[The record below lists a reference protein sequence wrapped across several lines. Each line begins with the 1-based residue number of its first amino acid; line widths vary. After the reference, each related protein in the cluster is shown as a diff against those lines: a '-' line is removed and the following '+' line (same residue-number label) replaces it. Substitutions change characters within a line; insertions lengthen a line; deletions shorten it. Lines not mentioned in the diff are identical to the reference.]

1 MPDVHPDTEKLA
13 GNDGLVARAVQE
25 ATVGDVP
32 RQSLAWLDERR
43 VCIELVASRA
53 PDSEWLWYSAAA
65 ARRAALSADRLAPL
79 VGNGQLGQC
88 FYVAYDVGEAIP
100 LATYR
105 EESGISLAQ
114 AVALLSGIARA
125 LDAAVR
131 EGLYP
136 AEVSPSSVFVDPHRG
151 ALLADLGVAR
161 EALGNPDPAIDAN
174 AAWVAP
180 EVLSTGAPAGRSA
193 VYSFGALAYTLLTG
207 NAPHQGNAHEVALA
221 APPSV
226 HEARPDLPKLLDMVI
241 ATAMARDPRQ
251 RYPSTAEALDL
262 IKIVLHDTL
271 IAPAVAPGRRA
282 RRSRVA
288 PERDGDGRPN
298 GRFQRTGDLQ
308 REAAERPRRKRRVVA
323 PLLVLVALGAG
334 AAAGVLLGDDDETA
348 VAKPGRVVSGDLSLR
363 VPVGWRGSSTAGGSL
378 EAHPEGDRGS
388 GLRLESVDS
397 PVEPAEQAGPVQLGK
412 LEAWRNAGVEVEGAR
427 SAVRYVIPTAD
438 GKFVATCRA
447 SSRAEPGTLALCERS
462 LSTLRLPAATNLPL
476 ADVVAQQER
485 WQAAV
490 ERLNER
496 RAQARKSL
504 AAADRPF
511 GQGLAAEA
519 LARVHERSAARF
531 ARLPGGADVAAAGRR
546 TAAAYRAL
554 ARAAGTDSR
563 RRWRAAVE
571 RVRRSEAALRRALD
585 AA

>member
-13 GNDGLVARAVQE
+13 GSDGPVARAVQE

-79 VGNGQLGQC
+79 VGNGQLGEC
-88 FYVAYDVGEAIP
+88 FYVAYDVGEAVP

-105 EESGISLAQ
+105 EESGMSLAQ
-114 AVALLSGIARA
+114 AVAILSGIARA

-131 EGLYP
+131 EGLFP

-151 ALLADLGVAR
+151 AVLADLGVAR

-180 EVLSTGAPAGRSA
+180 EVLSAGAPSARSA

-207 NAPHQGNAHEVALA
+207 AAPHQGNAQEVALA
-221 APPSV
+221 DPPSV
-226 HEARPDLPKLLDMVI
+226 HEARPDLPELLDMVI
-241 ATAMARDPRQ
+241 GTAMARDPRQ

-262 IKIVLHDTL
+262 LKIVLHDTL
-271 IAPAVAPGRRA
+271 SARAVEPDGAPAAPGRRPSPRA
-282 RRSRVA
+282 RPGRTEGFGAPATSSARSPCSPGEA
-288 PERDGDGRPN
+288 PDRGP
-298 GRFQRTGDLQ
+298 
-308 REAAERPRRKRRVVA
+308 A
-323 PLLVLVALGAG
+323 LVFAALGAG
-334 AAAGVLLGDDDETA
+334 AVGGSLLGDEDETA
-348 VAKPGRVVSGDLSLR
+348 VAKPGRVVSGDVALR
-363 VPVGWRGSSTAGGSL
+363 VPVGWRGSSSADGAI
-378 EAHPEGDRGS
+378 EAHPEGDPRS
-388 GLRLESVDS
+388 GLTLEPVDAA
-397 PVEPAEQAGPVQLGK
+397 VEQAEQAGPVRLGE
-412 LEAWRNAGVEVEGAR
+412 LEAWRNAGAQVEGAR
-427 SAVRYVIPTAD
+427 SAVRYVIPTTA
-438 GKFVATCRA
+438 GKLVATCRA

-462 LSTLRLPAATNLPL
+462 LSTLRLPAATSLPL

-490 ERLNER
+490 DRLNER

-531 ARLPGGADVAAAGRR
+531 ARLAGGADVAAAARR

-563 RRWRAAVE
+563 RRWSAAVE
-571 RVRRSEAALRRALD
+571 RVRRSEAALRRTLD